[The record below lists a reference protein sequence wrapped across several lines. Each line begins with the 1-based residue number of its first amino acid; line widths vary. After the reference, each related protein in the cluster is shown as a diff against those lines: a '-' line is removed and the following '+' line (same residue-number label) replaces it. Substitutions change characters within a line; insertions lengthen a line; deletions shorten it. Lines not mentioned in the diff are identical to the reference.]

1 MIVTGTNGTMAYT
14 IGKKTGLGYNEAVK
28 KLTEELQK
36 EGFGVI
42 TEINV
47 SETLK
52 KKLGLDFRPYIILG
66 ACNPVYA
73 HKALELDDKIGAL
86 LPCNFVVQETG
97 KGTEIFAMNPRET
110 MDRLLGKEIEEISEA
125 ITRKVQNVID
135 RF

>member
-1 MIVTGTNGTMAYT
+1 MAYT
-14 IGKKTGLGYNEAVK
+14 IGKKTGLGYTEAVK

-47 SETLK
+47 TETLK
-52 KKLGLDFRPYIILG
+52 KKLDLKFRPYIILG
-66 ACNPVYA
+66 ACNPQYA

-86 LPCNFVVQETG
+86 LPCNFVVQETAD
-97 KGTEIFAMNPRET
+97 GTEVFAMNPRET

-125 ITRKVQNVID
+125 ITQKVRNVLERI
-135 RF
+135 